1 MKQVTVYYD
10 TKSRNE
16 FDVYDEFIVW
26 DDFKPMLDSDYV
38 VIPETTG
45 KVTYINKEAI
55 VSLEVE

>member
-1 MKQVTVYYD
+1 MKKVTVYFD
-10 TKSRNE
+10 ERNWWK
-16 FDVYDEFIVW
+16 FTVA

-45 KVTYINKEAI
+45 KVTYINKEKI